1 MKTNAEFRKVR
12 HNTKSQHSVF
22 FIEDDSCDELTM
34 LARLNANFD
43 KTVNLKAK
51 MFVTLSD
58 PVQGKAKTQIVP
70 KRRCLGLCDSSGVI
84 SLVS

>member
-1 MKTNAEFRKVR
+1 
-12 HNTKSQHSVF
+12 
-22 FIEDDSCDELTM
+22 M
-34 LARLNANFD
+34 LARLNHNFD

-84 SLVS
+84 SLVI

>member
-1 MKTNAEFRKVR
+1 
-12 HNTKSQHSVF
+12 
-22 FIEDDSCDELTM
+22 M
-34 LARLNANFD
+34 LVRLNANFD

-70 KRRCLGLCDSSGVI
+70 KRRCLVYATLVVSSVL
-84 SLVS
+84 SFEPVHE

>member
-1 MKTNAEFRKVR
+1 MRTNAEFRKVF
-12 HNTKSQHSVF
+12 HGVKVSIAVF

-84 SLVS
+84 SLVI